1 MNFQAQLR
9 KNFMAFS
16 LKLIL
21 IVCILFISITLII
34 SIVSKN
40 IYKNE
45 SINLLDKTFI
55 NLNTNLYLQMQAHNS
70 NSDYIEAIQNNTID
84 KKLVSTTN
92 YTFTRKMDL
101 RFSYNIYDANLNP
114 VYQEF
119 TSSSTL
125 RYKMYLSIIKERI
138 ENNNPIKFIIYSDL
152 ESNNSSLIYY
162 SGLYKDNK
170 LIGIDTYLID
180 INDLSYFLL
189 PNSGNYVIVNQ
200 FDNVIASNNF
210 EILKA
215 GFNFEYSKNYKLNN
229 VDYKVTRVQKDFY
242 NIYYLEKKF
251 SIEKYYFLV
260 FFMLLAIVFLVIFF
274 SNKVIKKIAKEN
286 SRSIESIISDTN
298 VVSLGKLDHKINE
311 DLEGDFQNLAKNIN
325 EMLDKLNSEIKLNKQ
340 LSETNLIFEKRKL
353 DSQFDPH
360 FLYNSLETIR
370 YSMLFD
376 VKVTEKY
383 ILELNSILR
392 YSITNKINYSTL
404 SDDLTYIKKYLDLYE
419 FRFKD
424 KLTYTICIDD
434 EMKEVLVPKLVIQPL
449 VGNCIKYGFESSI
462 KVHIDITA
470 EMVDNICYIRV
481 HDNGVGISD
490 AVIKEIEESC
500 QKDENPTN
508 HIGVHNVLRRFMILY
523 PDSKLKVKR
532 DSDGTVFE
540 ISFKKK
546 LNQNV

>member
-1 MNFQAQLR
+1 MNFQTQLR
-9 KNFMAFS
+9 KNFMEFS
-16 LKLIL
+16 VKLIL
-21 IVCILFISITLII
+21 IVCILFVSIALIVSLI
-34 SIVSKN
+34 SKN
-40 IYKNE
+40 IYKNDN
-45 SINLLDKTFI
+45 IDFLDKTFI
-55 NLNTNLYLQMQAHNS
+55 ELNEQIFLQMESHNS
-70 NSDYIEAIQNNTID
+70 NLEYIDSVQNNSID

-101 RFSYNIYDANLNP
+101 RFSYNIYDANLDP
-114 VYQEF
+114 VYQDSS
-119 TSSSTL
+119 SSSTL

-138 ENNNPIKFIIYSDL
+138 EKDNPIKFIIYSDL

-162 SGLYKDNK
+162 SGLYKNNK

-189 PNSGNYVIVNQ
+189 PNSGNYVITNR

-215 GFNFEYSKNYKLNN
+215 GFNFKYSKNYKLNGVN
-229 VDYKVTRVQKDFY
+229 FKVTRVHKNY
-242 NIYYLEKKF
+242 YTIYYLEKKF

-260 FFMLLAIVFLVIFF
+260 FFMLIGIVFLVIFF
-274 SNKVIKKIAKEN
+274 SNKVIKRIAEEN
-286 SRSIESIISDTN
+286 SRSIESIISDSN

-311 DLEGDFQNLAKNIN
+311 ELEGDFQNLAKNIN
-325 EMLDKLNSEIKLNKQ
+325 EMINKLNSEIKLNKQ
-340 LSETNLIFEKRKL
+340 LSDTNLIFEKRKL

-376 VKVTEKY
+376 VKGTEKY

-392 YSITNKINYSTL
+392 YSITNKINYSSL
-404 SDDLTYIKKYLDLYE
+404 HDDLTYIKKYLELFK

-424 KLTYTICIDD
+424 KFTYIIKVSDD
-434 EMKEVLVPKLVIQPL
+434 MKDILVPKLVIQPL
-449 VGNCIKYGFESSI
+449 VENCVKYGFNERV
-462 KVHIDITA
+462 KVHIEIIA
-470 EMVDNICYIRV
+470 EMVNDICYIKV
-481 HDNGVGISD
+481 YDNGISISD
-490 AVIKEIEESC
+490 EVIYEIRESIRNE
-500 QKDENPTN
+500 ENPTN

-523 PDSKLKVKR
+523 PDSKLTVSR

-546 LNQNV
+546 KNQNV